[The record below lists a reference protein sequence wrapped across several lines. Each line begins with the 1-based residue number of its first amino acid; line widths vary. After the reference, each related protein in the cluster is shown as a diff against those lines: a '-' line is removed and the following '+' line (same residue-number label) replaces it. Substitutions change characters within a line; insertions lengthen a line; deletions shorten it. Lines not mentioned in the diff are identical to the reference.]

1 MQTANDILRD
11 KTIAHEIYLQR
22 YYSATSKKVM
32 DLLKVVE
39 KDLVAQLRSLDLDS
53 SMSIAQID
61 ARLESVRAIMTEG
74 YSLAGKELLTNM
86 NEAGVY

>member
-1 MQTANDILRD
+1 
-11 KTIAHEIYLQR
+11 
-22 YYSATSKKVM
+22 
-32 DLLKVVE
+32 
-39 KDLVAQLRSLDLDS
+39 
-53 SMSIAQID
+53 MSIAQID